1 MRVDRLAPVAW
12 LAAGLLLLLPAPS
25 LAQWLQPARFD
36 VGSPGTGA
44 AAPRRLDVVEDDD
57 AAGGLETAGAFAGG
71 IGFLFG
77 ATIGSALGASRCPQ
91 GDDGC
96 KLRGALIG
104 GGTGAALIIPLS
116 VHSTNHGRG
125 KLLPSLA
132 LSLAEDAAGLAL
144 MSLVPADAALALSPL
159 VTAPLSIVTSA
170 AIERATTP
178 PAPPPPPKAP

>member
-1 MRVDRLAPVAW
+1 MRVDHRAAAAW
-12 LAAGLLLLLPAPS
+12 LAAALLLLPAPS
-25 LAQWLQPARFD
+25 LAQRLQPARFD
-36 VGSPGTGA
+36 VGAPAAGA
-44 AAPRRLDVVEDDD
+44 AAPRRLDVVEDDE
-57 AAGGLETAGAFAGG
+57 AGALETAGAFAGG

-77 ATIGSALGASRCPQ
+77 ATIGSAIGASRCPEA
-91 GDDGC
+91 DDGC

-104 GGTGAALIIPLS
+104 GGTGAALIIPIS

-144 MSLVPADAALALSPL
+144 MSLVPADAALALAPL